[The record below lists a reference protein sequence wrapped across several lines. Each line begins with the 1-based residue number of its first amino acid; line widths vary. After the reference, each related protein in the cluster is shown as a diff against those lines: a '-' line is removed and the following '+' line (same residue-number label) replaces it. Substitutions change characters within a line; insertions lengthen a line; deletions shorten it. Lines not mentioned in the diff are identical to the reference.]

1 MGRNYGLVVRENA
14 RDANPL
20 FGIME
25 TLGVMIIGVQV
36 TPQEILKI
44 VSSSLDR
51 IMRVKDGMTL
61 VVAQEKDLFAK
72 NIHN

>member
-1 MGRNYGLVVRENA
+1 MLFLYC
-14 RDANPL
+14 L

-61 VVAQEKDLFAK
+61 VVAQDKDLFAK